1 MIPRT
6 WSTEDHS
13 RSLVIKEPP
22 SFPRSLATSP
32 ANMTRVAEYA
42 VFGTLMALNF
52 GLGLYFSLRRK
63 ARSADT
69 SAEVFLGSRALRAF
83 PLAASVVASL
93 ISSTGLVG
101 FTGHFYAY
109 GFHLIWNGLNTIA
122 VAPLVACLFL
132 PVFYSLRITSVF
144 EYLRMRFNTAIS
156 LTACGCYL
164 FLTQSIG
171 ALSIYAA
178 SLTIVTIFG
187 APLLWCNAIIGV
199 CGTIYTALGGLRGV
213 VWTDCMQ
220 LVFILLGPTT
230 VIAKIIIDSS
240 GSKGASHALHELD
253 VSTYVANVAFDI
265 THDENVWSA
274 LLASAT
280 ASIYRVGLDQV
291 VVQRCMA
298 SRTLGGAQRTVLM
311 GSLMLVAVYA
321 INLSV
326 TVALII
332 WFWGC
337 DPKLAGLIES
347 HDQILPFYVKAFLVE
362 IPGFTGLFLAAVV
375 SAATSTISS
384 IINSQAAVCYVDVLS
399 PHFKSVNSHVKGIT
413 RGVAFFLGAVMTIYS
428 CACAY
433 MGSITRVIMMVLS
446 ASTGPFVGLTLLAV
460 AFPFVH
466 SKGAGISTLLLL
478 GFQLLVMWQAIHTG
492 ARPPLMPVS
501 DRYCP
506 ENSTFVQNNGNATS
520 FPSSDRSHDSS
531 ASFQLSPFWSCLFS
545 TCGTVVL
552 GVLISVATGE
562 HKQRNAES
570 KQINTWFVHFWRK
583 LGLAKYHDKDLIADK
598 LKEQDPTTAALLHIA
613 DEHKSETTI

>member
-1 MIPRT
+1 M
-6 WSTEDHS
+6 
-13 RSLVIKEPP
+13 
-22 SFPRSLATSP
+22 AQ
-32 ANMTRVAEYA
+32 VAEYA
-42 VFGTLMALNF
+42 VFGALMALNF
-52 GLGLYFSLRRK
+52 GIGLYFSLRRK

-69 SAEVFLGSRALRAF
+69 TAEVFLGSRALRSF

-109 GFHLIWNGLNTIA
+109 GFHLMWNGLNTIA

-132 PVFYSLRITSVF
+132 PVFYALRITSVF
-144 EYLRMRFNTAIS
+144 EYIRLRFNSAIS
-156 LTACGCYL
+156 LTACGSYL

-187 APLLWCNAIIGV
+187 APLIWCNIVIGV
-199 CGTIYTALGGLRGV
+199 CGTLYTALGGLRGV

-230 VIAKIIIDSS
+230 VIAKIIVDSAS
-240 GSKGASHALHELD
+240 SRGASQALHELD
-253 VSTYVANVAFDI
+253 LRTYVANVALDI
-265 THDENVWSA
+265 THDENIWSA
-274 LLASAT
+274 FVASTT

-298 SRTLGGAQRTVLM
+298 SRTLGSAQRTVLM

-321 INLSV
+321 TNLAV
-326 TVALII
+326 TVALIV

-337 DPKLAGLIES
+337 DPKLSGAIDS
-347 HDQILPFYVKAFLVE
+347 YDQILPYYVKAFLVH

-384 IINSQAAVCYVDVLS
+384 IINSQAAVLYVDVLS
-399 PHFKSVNSHVKGIT
+399 PNIKGVNSHVKWIT
-413 RGVAFFLGAVMTIYS
+413 RGTAFLLGAMMTLYS
-428 CACAY
+428 CICVY

-446 ASTGPFVGLTLLAV
+446 ASTGPFVGLLLLAI

-466 SKGAGISTLLLL
+466 TKGAGISTLLLL
-478 GFQLLVMWQAIHTG
+478 GFQLLVMWQAIYTG
-492 ARPPLMPVS
+492 AKPPLMPVTL
-501 DRYCP
+501 DYCP
-506 ENSTFVQNNGNATS
+506 ENSTHVQSSSNFTTLPPSARTDTS
-520 FPSSDRSHDSS
+520 DS
-531 ASFQLSPFWSCLFS
+531 FHLSPFWSCLFS

-562 HKQRNAES
+562 HKQRKAEVAHVN
-570 KQINTWFVHFWRK
+570 KWFVHLWRK
-583 LGLAKYHDKDLIADK
+583 LGFVEYDMKELNGVNEKDAD
-598 LKEQDPTTAALLHIA
+598 QTTTALLLNR
-613 DEHKSETTI
+613 DVHKPETTI

>member
-1 MIPRT
+1 MAQVT
-6 WSTEDHS
+6 
-13 RSLVIKEPP
+13 
-22 SFPRSLATSP
+22 
-32 ANMTRVAEYA
+32 EYA
-42 VFGTLMALNF
+42 VFGALMVLNF
-52 GLGLYFSLRRK
+52 GIGLYFSLRRK

-69 SAEVFLGSRALRAF
+69 TAEVFLGSRALRSF

-109 GFHLIWNGLNTIA
+109 GFHLMWNGLNTIA

-132 PVFYSLRITSVF
+132 PVFYALRITSVF
-144 EYLRMRFNTAIS
+144 EYIRLRFNSAIS
-156 LTACGCYL
+156 LTACGSYL

-187 APLLWCNAIIGV
+187 APLIWCNIVIGV
-199 CGTIYTALGGLRGV
+199 CGTLYTALGGLRGV

-230 VIAKIIIDSS
+230 VIAKIIVDSTS
-240 GSKGASHALHELD
+240 SRGASQALHELD
-253 VSTYVANVAFDI
+253 LRTYVGNVALDI

-274 LLASAT
+274 FVASTT

-298 SRTLGGAQRTVLM
+298 SRTLGSAQRTVLM

-321 INLSV
+321 TNLAV
-326 TVALII
+326 TVALIV

-337 DPKLAGLIES
+337 DPKLSGAINS
-347 HDQILPFYVKAFLVE
+347 YDQILPYYVKAFLVH

-384 IINSQAAVCYVDVLS
+384 IINSQAAVLYVDVLS
-399 PHFKSVNSHVKGIT
+399 PNIKGVNSHVKWIT
-413 RGVAFFLGAVMTIYS
+413 RATAFLLGVLMTLYS
-428 CACAY
+428 CVCVY
-433 MGSITRVIMMVLS
+433 MGSITRVILMVLS
-446 ASTGPFVGLTLLAV
+446 ASTGPFVGLLLLAI

-466 SKGAGISTLLLL
+466 TKGAGISTLLFL
-478 GFQLLVMWQAIHTG
+478 GFQLLVLWQAIYTG
-492 ARPPLMPVS
+492 DKPPLMPVTL
-501 DRYCP
+501 DYCP
-506 ENSTFVQNNGNATS
+506 ENSTHVQSSSNFTTVPPSARTHTS
-520 FPSSDRSHDSS
+520 DSFHLS
-531 ASFQLSPFWSCLFS
+531 AFWSCLFS

-562 HKQRNAES
+562 HKQRKAEVAHVS
-570 KQINTWFVHFWRK
+570 KWFVHLWRK
-583 LGLAKYHDKDLIADK
+583 LGFVEYDMKELNGAKEKDAD
-598 LKEQDPTTAALLHIA
+598 QTTTALLLNRNV
-613 DEHKSETTI
+613 HKPETTL

>member
-1 MIPRT
+1 
-6 WSTEDHS
+6 
-13 RSLVIKEPP
+13 
-22 SFPRSLATSP
+22 
-32 ANMTRVAEYA
+32 
-42 VFGTLMALNF
+42 MALNF

-69 SAEVFLGSRALRAF
+69 TAEVFLGSRALRSF

-109 GFHLIWNGLNTIA
+109 GFHLMWNGVNTIA

-144 EYLRMRFNTAIS
+144 EYIRLRFNSAIS
-156 LTACGCYL
+156 LTACGIYL

-187 APLLWCNAIIGV
+187 APLIWCNIVIGI
-199 CGTIYTALGGLRGV
+199 CGTLYTALGGLRGV

-220 LVFILLGPTT
+220 LVFILLGPVT
-230 VIAKIIIDSS
+230 VIAKIIIDS
-240 GSKGASHALHELD
+240 GSSRGAAQAFHEIDLR
-253 VSTYVANVAFDI
+253 TYIANVTLDI

-274 LLASAT
+274 LLASTT
-280 ASIYRVGLDQV
+280 AAIYRVGLDQV

-298 SRTLGGAQRTVLM
+298 SRTLGSAQRTVLM

-321 INLSV
+321 VNLAV
-326 TVALII
+326 TVALIV

-337 DPKLAGLIES
+337 DPKLSGAIS
-347 HDQILPFYVKAFLVE
+347 SYDQILPYYVKAFLVH

-384 IINSQAAVCYVDVLS
+384 IINSQAAVVYVDVLS
-399 PHFKSVNSHVKGIT
+399 PHFKGANAHVKWIT
-413 RGVAFFLGAVMTIYS
+413 RGTAFLLGAIMTMYS
-428 CACAY
+428 CICIY

-446 ASTGPFVGLTLLAV
+446 ASTGPFVGLLILAI

-466 SKGAGISTLLLL
+466 TKGAGISTLLLL
-478 GFQLLVMWQAIHTG
+478 GFQLLVMWQAIHSG
-492 ARPPLMPVS
+492 AKPPLMPVS
-501 DRYCP
+501 LDYCP
-506 ENSTFVQNNGNATS
+506 DNSTLFESSSNVTTLLPTS
-520 FPSSDRSHDSS
+520 ERSHESSDP
-531 ASFQLSPFWSCLFS
+531 FQLSPFWSCLFS

-562 HKQRNAES
+562 HKQRKADVAHVN
-570 KQINTWFVHFWRK
+570 KWFIHLWRK
-583 LGLAKYHDKDLIADK
+583 LGFVEYDIKELNAVKEADAD
-598 LKEQDPTTAALLHIA
+598 QTTTVLLLNG
-613 DEHKSETTI
+613 DNHKPETTI

>member
-1 MIPRT
+1 MAR
-6 WSTEDHS
+6 
-13 RSLVIKEPP
+13 
-22 SFPRSLATSP
+22 A
-32 ANMTRVAEYA
+32 AEYA
-42 VFGTLMALNF
+42 VFGALMALNF

-63 ARSADT
+63 ARSANT
-69 SAEVFLGSRALRAF
+69 TAEVFLGSRALRSF

-109 GFHLIWNGLNTIA
+109 GFHLIWNGVNTIA

-144 EYLRMRFNTAIS
+144 EYIRLRFNSAIS
-156 LTACGCYL
+156 LTACGIYL

-171 ALSIYAA
+171 ALSIFAA

-187 APLLWCNAIIGV
+187 APLLWCNIVIGI
-199 CGTIYTALGGLRGV
+199 CGTLYTALGGLRGV

-220 LVFILLGPTT
+220 LVFILLGPIT
-230 VIAKIIIDSS
+230 VIAKIIIDS
-240 GSKGASHALHELD
+240 GSSRGAAQALHEIDLR
-253 VSTYVANVAFDI
+253 TYIANVTLDI

-274 LLASAT
+274 LLASTT
-280 ASIYRVGLDQV
+280 AAIYRVGLDQV

-298 SRTLGGAQRTVLM
+298 SRTLGSAQRTVLL

-321 INLSV
+321 VNLAV
-326 TVALII
+326 TVALIV

-337 DPKLAGLIES
+337 DPKLSGAIS
-347 HDQILPFYVKAFLVE
+347 SYDQILPYYVKAFLVH

-384 IINSQAAVCYVDVLS
+384 IINSQAAVVYVDVLS
-399 PHFKSVNSHVKGIT
+399 PHFKGANAHVKWIT
-413 RGVAFFLGAVMTIYS
+413 RGTAFLLGTIMTMYS
-428 CACAY
+428 CICIY

-446 ASTGPFVGLTLLAV
+446 ASTGPFVGLLILAI

-466 SKGAGISTLLLL
+466 TKGAGISTLLLL
-478 GFQLLVMWQAIHTG
+478 GFQLLVMWQAIHSG
-492 ARPPLMPVS
+492 AKPPLMPVS
-501 DRYCP
+501 LDYCP
-506 ENSTFVQNNGNATS
+506 DNSTHFESSSNVTALLPTS
-520 FPSSDRSHDSS
+520 ERSHESSDP
-531 ASFQLSPFWSCLFS
+531 FQLSPFWSCLFS

-562 HKQRNAES
+562 HKKRKADVAHVN
-570 KQINTWFVHFWRK
+570 KWFIHLWRK
-583 LGLAKYHDKDLIADK
+583 LGFVEYDIKELNAVKEADAD
-598 LKEQDPTTAALLHIA
+598 QTTTVLLLNG
-613 DEHKSETTI
+613 DNHKPETTI

>member
-1 MIPRT
+1 MAQ
-6 WSTEDHS
+6 
-13 RSLVIKEPP
+13 
-22 SFPRSLATSP
+22 AT
-32 ANMTRVAEYA
+32 EYA
-42 VFGTLMALNF
+42 VFGALMALNF
-52 GLGLYFSLRRK
+52 GIGLYFSLRRK

-69 SAEVFLGSRALRAF
+69 TAEVFLGSRALRSF

-109 GFHLIWNGLNTIA
+109 GFHLMWNGLNTIA

-132 PVFYSLRITSVF
+132 PVFYALRITSVF
-144 EYLRMRFNTAIS
+144 EYIRLRFNSAIS
-156 LTACGCYL
+156 LTACGSYL

-187 APLLWCNAIIGV
+187 APLIWCNIVIGV
-199 CGTIYTALGGLRGV
+199 CGTLYTALGGLRGV

-230 VIAKIIIDSS
+230 VIAKIIVDSAS
-240 GSKGASHALHELD
+240 SRGASQALHELD
-253 VSTYVANVAFDI
+253 LRTYVANVAFDI

-274 LLASAT
+274 FVASTT

-298 SRTLGGAQRTVLM
+298 SRTLGSAQRTVLM

-321 INLSV
+321 TNLAV
-326 TVALII
+326 TVALIV

-337 DPKLAGLIES
+337 DPKLSGAINS
-347 HDQILPFYVKAFLVE
+347 YDQILPYYVKTFLVN

-384 IINSQAAVCYVDVLS
+384 IINSQAAVLYVDVLS
-399 PHFKSVNSHVKGIT
+399 PNIKGVNSHVKWIT
-413 RGVAFFLGAVMTIYS
+413 RGTAFLLGAMMTLYS
-428 CACAY
+428 CVCVY

-446 ASTGPFVGLTLLAV
+446 ASTGPFVGLLLLAI

-466 SKGAGISTLLLL
+466 TKGAGISTLLLL
-478 GFQLLVMWQAIHTG
+478 GFQLLVMWQAIYTG
-492 ARPPLMPVS
+492 AKPPLMPVTL
-501 DRYCP
+501 DYCP
-506 ENSTFVQNNGNATS
+506 ENSTDVQSSSNFTTLPPIARTHTS
-520 FPSSDRSHDSS
+520 DS
-531 ASFQLSPFWSCLFS
+531 FHLSPFWSCLFS

-562 HKQRNAES
+562 HKQRKAEVAHVN
-570 KQINTWFVHFWRK
+570 KWFVHLWRK
-583 LGLAKYHDKDLIADK
+583 LGFVEYDMKELNGAKEKDAD
-598 LKEQDPTTAALLHIA
+598 QTTTALLLNRDA
-613 DEHKSETTI
+613 HKPETTI